1 MIGKRLKK
9 LFFLLVTS
17 HYLLFTLS
25 GCGYKP
31 SSHTAKVVMKETV
44 STEVVISMEDPASA
58 VLIKDVLNE
67 AIIRRFQASLRD
79 RAHAQSHLKIALQ
92 SVVFSPLKYDENGY
106 ITAYRAKITLNILRT
121 TGEMRK
127 EYNAYGTYD
136 FTMEPNAII
145 SDAARMD
152 AIKFGSAKA
161 LDSFVAQVSAE
172 GMRES
177 R

>member
-1 MIGKRLKK
+1 MGERLMKS
-9 LFFLLVTS
+9 FLLLFIV
-17 HYLLFTLS
+17 HYALFTLT

-44 STEVVISMEDPASA
+44 STEVVISMEDPESA

-79 RAHAQSHLKIALQ
+79 KAHAQSHLKISLD
-92 SVVFSPLKYDENGY
+92 SVMFLPLKYDENGY
-106 ITAYRAKITLNILRT
+106 ITAYRAKITLHIFRT
-121 TGEMRK
+121 TGDTNK
-127 EYNAYGTYD
+127 EYRAYGTYD
-136 FTMEPNAII
+136 FALEPNAII
-145 SDAARMD
+145 SDLARLE

-172 GMRES
+172 GMRQS